1 MAKLEEAIDSDTHRR
16 SRVKL
21 QTEVLRSGG
30 AYKEILRVAEE
41 AGSQLIVMGVM
52 GRSAADM
59 FFFGSTTNHVVRAA
73 RCPVLTTR
81 ATNEGGA

>member
-1 MAKLEEAIDSDTHRR
+1 MQGSL
-16 SRVKL
+16 
-21 QTEVLRSGG
+21 GG
-30 AYKEILRVAEE
+30 AASLGMLSTRPSRAANDK
-41 AGSQLIVMGVM
+41 IVMGVM

-81 ATNEGGA
+81 ATNGEGGA